1 MKKTRIVEGLKTFC
15 STFFSF
21 YRSADSDVTSVAVAY
36 YLLISIFPILLTLAN
51 LLPYYPFDVDM
62 ILSVVA
68 EFVPDKLYPSVS
80 SFITSVL
87 TKPSSSWLGI
97 SILTTLWTLSRS
109 MTILQKAFNK
119 AYGINEH
126 RDFIIGHLIGI
137 FLGIG
142 LQVIILLSI
151 TLLTFGQAV
160 FSYINKLVPIED
172 AWLKGLLSQTQLVG
186 LMALFAAL
194 VMLYFFLPN
203 VRIKKVRY
211 VFPGT
216 LFVLLTM
223 TSIGKLFSIYVDNY
237 ANKLLDFRIVT
248 AVVFLVFMLWFI
260 FMAQVLIIGAM
271 INATVQSMQVEEFH
285 ARDGD
290 IVSILNRLK
299 ARFTAIDKELE

>member
-1 MKKTRIVEGLKTFC
+1 MKKTKLVEGLKTFC

-21 YRSADSDVTSVAVAY
+21 YRNADIDVTSVAVAY

-142 LQVIILLSI
+142 LQVVILLSI

-260 FMAQVLIIGAM
+260 FMAQVLIVGAM

-290 IVSILNRLK
+290 IVSILNRIK
-299 ARFTAIDKELE
+299 ARFTAIDKEWE

>member
-1 MKKTRIVEGLKTFC
+1 MKKTKIVEGLKTFC

-21 YRSADSDVTSVAVAY
+21 YRNADIDVTSVAVAY

-62 ILSVVA
+62 ILSVIA

-260 FMAQVLIIGAM
+260 FMAQVLIVGAM

-299 ARFTAIDKELE
+299 SRFTAIDKE

>member
-1 MKKTRIVEGLKTFC
+1 MKKTKIVEGLKTFC
-15 STFFSF
+15 LTFFSF

-271 INATVQSMQVEEFH
+271 INATVQSMQVEEFY

-299 ARFTAIDKELE
+299 ARFTAIDKE

>member
-1 MKKTRIVEGLKTFC
+1 MKKTKIVEGLKTFC
-15 STFFSF
+15 STFFSV

-36 YLLISIFPILLTLAN
+36 YLLISIFPILLTLTN

-299 ARFTAIDKELE
+299 ARFTAIDKEWE

>member
-1 MKKTRIVEGLKTFC
+1 MKKTKIVEGLKTFC
-15 STFFSF
+15 LTFFSF

-142 LQVIILLSI
+142 LQVIVLLSI

-248 AVVFLVFMLWFI
+248 AVVFLIFMLWFI
-260 FMAQVLIIGAM
+260 FMAQVLIVGAM

-299 ARFTAIDKELE
+299 ARFTAIDKEWE

>member
-1 MKKTRIVEGLKTFC
+1 MKKTKIIEGLKTFC

-21 YRSADSDVTSVAVAY
+21 YRNSDIDVTSVAVAY

-51 LLPYYPFDVDM
+51 LLPYFPFDIDG
-62 ILSVVA
+62 ILSVVK
-68 EFVPDKLYPSVS
+68 EFVPDRLYPSVS
-80 SFITSVL
+80 AFIISVL
-87 TKPSSSWLGI
+87 TKPSTSWLGI
-97 SILTTLWTLSRS
+97 SIATTLWTLSRS
-109 MTILQKAFNK
+109 MTILQKAVNK

-299 ARFTAIDKELE
+299 ARFTAIDKE

>member
-1 MKKTRIVEGLKTFC
+1 MKKTKIIEGLKTFC

-21 YRSADSDVTSVAVAY
+21 YRNSDIDVTSVAVAY

-51 LLPYYPFDVDM
+51 LLPYFPFDIEG
-62 ILSVVA
+62 ILSVVK
-68 EFVPDKLYPSVS
+68 EFVPDRLYPSVS
-80 SFITSVL
+80 AFIISVL
-87 TKPSSSWLGI
+87 TKPSTSWLGI
-97 SILTTLWTLSRS
+97 SIATTLWTLSRS

-271 INATVQSMQVEEFH
+271 INATVQSMQVEEFY

-299 ARFTAIDKELE
+299 ARFTAIDKE

>member
-1 MKKTRIVEGLKTFC
+1 MKKTKIVEGLKTFC
-15 STFFSF
+15 LTFFSF

-51 LLPYYPFDVDM
+51 LLPYYLFDVDM

-142 LQVIILLSI
+142 LQVIVLLSI

-260 FMAQVLIIGAM
+260 FMAQVLIVGAM

-299 ARFTAIDKELE
+299 ARFTAIDKEWE

>member
-1 MKKTRIVEGLKTFC
+1 MKKTKIVEGLKTFC
-15 STFFSF
+15 PTFFSF

-299 ARFTAIDKELE
+299 ARFTAIDKE

>member
-1 MKKTRIVEGLKTFC
+1 MKKTKIIEGLKTFC

-21 YRSADSDVTSVAVAY
+21 YRNSDIDVTSVAVAY

-51 LLPYYPFDVDM
+51 LLPYFPFDIEG
-62 ILSVVA
+62 ILSVVK

-237 ANKLLDFRIVT
+237 ANNLLDFRIVT

-299 ARFTAIDKELE
+299 ARFTAIDKEWE